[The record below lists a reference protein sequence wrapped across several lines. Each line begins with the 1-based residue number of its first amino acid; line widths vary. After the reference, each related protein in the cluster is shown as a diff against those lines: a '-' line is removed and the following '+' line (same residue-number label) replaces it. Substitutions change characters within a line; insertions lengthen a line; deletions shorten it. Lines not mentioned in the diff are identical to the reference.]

1 MLFGILCLVT
11 TGIIWVIPGAIV
23 SHSAKKGLSLDFI
36 QGMAG
41 AVFIFL
47 AVPVYLLGSTRFPL
61 ITWLVLPASGIL
73 NYLCFSAAG
82 KAMKKGPSGLTW
94 AMMQSSFIM
103 PFLMGVIF
111 FHVPSSI
118 WRWSGLAVM
127 VAAMYFMGQGGGA
140 GKEEEGR
147 SENSGKGVWLF
158 YSVLAFVCAG
168 LSQCCFTLPSYFLEE
183 GGSGIESIIS
193 RCGINSI
200 GTFGIFLCSRLWN
213 KNSFNGKGTFVSIVL
228 LFLTSLVA
236 MITVLTG
243 LDTLVACNAGAIGY
257 PISLGTTIASFLVY
271 TSLRL
276 KERLSLTALTG
287 VGLCF
292 AGIILLAM

>member
-94 AMMQSSFIM
+94 AMMFFVLNLFFYVN
-103 PFLMGVIF
+103 FLF
-111 FHVPSSI
+111 QF
-118 WRWSGLAVM
+118 
-127 VAAMYFMGQGGGA
+127 
-140 GKEEEGR
+140 
-147 SENSGKGVWLF
+147 SE
-158 YSVLAFVCAG
+158 CM
-168 LSQCCFTLPSYFLEE
+168 FT
-183 GGSGIESIIS
+183 
-193 RCGINSI
+193 
-200 GTFGIFLCSRLWN
+200 
-213 KNSFNGKGTFVSIVL
+213 
-228 LFLTSLVA
+228 
-236 MITVLTG
+236 
-243 LDTLVACNAGAIGY
+243 
-257 PISLGTTIASFLVY
+257 
-271 TSLRL
+271 
-276 KERLSLTALTG
+276 SLTANSLR
-287 VGLCF
+287 VERGL
-292 AGIILLAM
+292 IIYCIYNL